1 MASAARHDGR
11 GALTPS
17 DVPLAPL
24 TQAELDVVV
33 AAAPGG
39 IETVWPLS
47 PLQEGLYFQAG
58 ISDGADI
65 YTAQFSL
72 DFDRRLDLDRLAAA
86 MRTLQRRNPTL
97 RAGFV
102 SAGLTAPVQFVSA
115 GLDVP
120 ITEVDLTDLDEVA
133 REERAAQV
141 MLDDRLTPFDL
152 TAPPLWRATVLRLGD
167 SRDRLVINRQ
177 FLLWDG
183 WSNGLVVSQLLALY
197 ETGGDDTGF
206 VSPDGGFDDYLSWL
220 ADRDG
225 AAARTAWQRTLSGL
239 AEPTLLARRTGA
251 PAGLPDRRDAVLSR
265 DLGERLRA
273 QAARTGVTFNAILNG
288 ALGLVL
294 AGATGRSDVVFG
306 TTVAGRPP
314 EVPGIESVVGMFLNT
329 VPVRMS
335 LRPNESVANLLR
347 RTQSERLELMPYDYL
362 GLAAIQR
369 TSEHREL
376 FDVLYVLQNFVDENQ
391 VSALH
396 SAHDIS
402 GGDSIDHTH
411 YPLTV
416 VVTPGAETK
425 VKFEF
430 HPDKVTAADAE
441 RMLASFVGAARA
453 VRRRRRRARR
463 RTSTLTDADRALQSS
478 RLAETAH
485 PLPERTIADL
495 FADTA
500 QRIPDA
506 TALVFGDDT
515 VSYADL
521 DARINRLARILLAHG
536 AGPEQIVALRAA
548 AVGGDR
554 RSAVRGAAHR
564 GRVPAARTR
573 PPRRAS
579 GGDARRCP
587 PGHDADDSCR
597 RRNTLGG
604 NRRHDRPRR
613 SGGPARR

>member
-1 MASAARHDGR
+1 MLRYANARTAGLLAAGSPAQVLFNYLGRMPAGQSGPWTGATETDSLATDPDTDMGGPYRLLVNALCEDTPDGPVLRTVFGWSEPDLSADDAHAISDGWVAALRELVASAARHDGR

-251 PAGLPDRRDAVLSR
+251 PAGLPDRRDAVLS
-265 DLGERLRA
+265 G
-273 QAARTGVTFNAILNG
+273 TSVSGC
-288 ALGLVL
+288 
-294 AGATGRSDVVFG
+294 GR
-306 TTVAGRPP
+306 RPP
-314 EVPGIESVVGMFLNT
+314 ARASRSTRSSTARSGWSWPARPDAATSCSAPPSPDGRRRCRASSRWSACSSTPCPYGC
-329 VPVRMS
+329 RCG
-335 LRPNESVANLLR
+335 PNESVANLLR

-402 GGDSIDHTH
+402 AATAST
-411 YPLTV
+411 
-416 VVTPGAETK
+416 TPTTRSRSSSRPA
-425 VKFEF
+425 
-430 HPDKVTAADAE
+430 P
-441 RMLASFVGAARA
+441 
-453 VRRRRRRARR
+453 RRR
-463 RTSTLTDADRALQSS
+463 
-478 RLAETAH
+478 
-485 PLPERTIADL
+485 
-495 FADTA
+495 
-500 QRIPDA
+500 
-506 TALVFGDDT
+506 
-515 VSYADL
+515 
-521 DARINRLARILLAHG
+521 
-536 AGPEQIVALRAA
+536 
-548 AVGGDR
+548 
-554 RSAVRGAAHR
+554 
-564 GRVPAARTR
+564 
-573 PPRRAS
+573 
-579 GGDARRCP
+579 
-587 PGHDADDSCR
+587 
-597 RRNTLGG
+597 
-604 NRRHDRPRR
+604 
-613 SGGPARR
+613 